1 MKYPT
6 ICQPSDPEIPSEPEG
21 PNTSDNYQVA
31 VFTGLPI
38 LSAEVLALFFIKRKR
53 EAK

>member
-6 ICQPSDPEIPSEPEG
+6 ICQPSDPETPSEPEG
-21 PNTSDNYQVA
+21 PNTSDNYQVT
-31 VFTGLPI
+31 VFTGLLI
-38 LSAEVLALFFIKRKR
+38 LSAGVLAFVFLKRKR

>member
-6 ICQPSDPEIPSEPEG
+6 ICQPSDPETPSEPEG
-21 PNTSDNYQVA
+21 LNTSDNYQVA
-31 VFTGLPI
+31 VFTGLLI
-38 LSAEVLALFFIKRKR
+38 LNAGLLALFFIKRKR